1 MAAGG
6 RFREIVS
13 KKSSV
18 RIAVIAVS
26 VVLLVLV
33 FAKLMQTEAEGKR
46 DDLIELNSS
55 SLLYAV
61 ELALDD
67 THITKEEAAKVTAL
81 DLSETSIEL
90 ENFEDFENFENIETI
105 SINDS
110 TIKSLEGIEKLKNLK
125 SLRISNSKLDDHD
138 ALKNTDLVRLTV
150 IRCGL
155 SGTVDLGE
163 MPLLASLDLSDNYI
177 EALRGDFPQLTYLKL
192 ANNEIKTI
200 DAVDIPQ
207 STEELVLS
215 GNPLESLDG
224 LEQFDN
230 IYKLKLYHTDIK
242 DMSALHEMK
251 GLTALYIDKED
262 MNSDLEFLYDDFR
275 NGDNDRKREYVSRI
289 YEIER

>member
-1 MAAGG
+1 M
-6 RFREIVS
+6 IVT
-13 KKSSV
+13 
-18 RIAVIAVS
+18 VS
-26 VVLLVLV
+26 Q
-33 FAKLMQTEAEGKR
+33 FNEYTG
-46 DDLIELNSS
+46 
-55 SLLYAV
+55 
-61 ELALDD
+61 
-67 THITKEEAAKVTAL
+67 
-81 DLSETSIEL
+81 
-90 ENFEDFENFENIETI
+90 NFEDSE
-105 SINDS
+105 S
-110 TIKSLEGIEKLKNLK
+110 TL
-125 SLRISNSKLDDHD
+125 
-138 ALKNTDLVRLTV
+138 ALKNTILSASQELVSEYLRFDPEERWGQSVPDLVRLTV

-242 DMSALHEMK
+242 DLSALKEMK

-275 NGDNDRKREYVSRI
+275 NGDNDRKRELISRI
-289 YEIER
+289 YTIE